1 MLVVKLL
8 SFFFLFLGGR
18 VSEMLVEVSVVGDI
32 MASSAILR
40 NAYAILLSIPD
51 YNICY

>member
-1 MLVVKLL
+1 MLVGV
-8 SFFFLFLGGR
+8 G
-18 VSEMLVEVSVVGDI
+18 VVGDI
-32 MASSAILR
+32 IASSVILR